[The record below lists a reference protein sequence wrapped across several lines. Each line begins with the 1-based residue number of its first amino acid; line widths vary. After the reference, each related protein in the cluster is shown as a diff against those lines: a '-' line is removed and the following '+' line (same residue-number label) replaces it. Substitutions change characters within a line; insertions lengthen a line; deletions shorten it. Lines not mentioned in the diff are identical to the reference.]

1 MLFSKTV
8 ENAGKNRIPHVGG
21 KQQNEKVVH
30 GRRIK
35 ERHSWTAHENSEEE
49 VNLEIEMTLFFSPY
63 ISRYHGI
70 KSTFNGYNRVKK
82 TFIAV
87 IC

>member
-49 VNLEIEMTLFFSPY
+49 VNIEI
-63 ISRYHGI
+63 
-70 KSTFNGYNRVKK
+70 
-82 TFIAV
+82 
-87 IC
+87 

>member
-49 VNLEIEMTLFFSPY
+49 VNIEIEITLFFSHIYPD
-63 ISRYHGI
+63 IMAL
-70 KSTFNGYNRVKK
+70 KVLLM
-82 TFIAV
+82 V
-87 IC
+87 IIG